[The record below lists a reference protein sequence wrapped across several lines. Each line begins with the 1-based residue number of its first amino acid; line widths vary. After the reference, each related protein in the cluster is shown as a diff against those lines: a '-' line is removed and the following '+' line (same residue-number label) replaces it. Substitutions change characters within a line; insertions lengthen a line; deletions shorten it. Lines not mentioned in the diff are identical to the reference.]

1 MKVGAILVAAGL
13 SSRMQGRNK
22 MLLPLGEKTVIETTY
37 GQLSASKVE
46 RIIVVTGEYFEEIGG
61 RLSLRKVDKL
71 IRNAAYQKG
80 LTKSIQCGLNELL
93 EMDAVMVCLGDM
105 PLLKTADYD
114 LLIDAFESD
123 RDHSIQV
130 PFYHE
135 QKANP
140 VIFAQKHF
148 DEILNHTE
156 MNGCSGVVKRN
167 KETVHQLSVSTS
179 RFIQDIDTLEDYQN
193 LLKTIE

>member
-22 MLLPLGEKTVIETTY
+22 MLLPVVGKTIIETTY

-46 RIIVVTGEYFEEIGG
+46 RIIVVAGECFEEIGE
-61 RLSLRKVDKL
+61 RLSLRKKDKL
-71 IRNAAYQKG
+71 IRNTAYQKG
-80 LTKSIQCGLNELL
+80 LTTSIQCGLKELL
-93 EMDAVMVCLGDM
+93 EVDAIMICLGDM
-105 PLLKTADYD
+105 PLLKTTDYD
-114 LLIDAFESD
+114 LLIEAFKSD
-123 RDHSIQV
+123 IKHSIQV
-130 PFYHE
+130 PFYLG

-148 DEILNHTE
+148 DEILNHNE
-156 MNGCSGVVKRN
+156 MNGCSEVVKRN
-167 KETVHQLSVSTS
+167 KETVHQLSVSS
-179 RFIQDIDTLEDYQN
+179 NRFIQDIDTPEDYQN